1 MKAPPPENESARLA
15 ALQRYAILD
24 TFPEQEFDD
33 LSRLAAMICGT
44 PIALVSLVDSH
55 RQWFKSRIGI
65 EETETSRDVAFCAH
79 AILQPDVMVVPDA
92 REDERF
98 RANPLVTESPNVR
111 FYAGAPLISQ
121 EGFAL
126 GTLCVLDRVPRQL
139 SPEQKESL
147 KALSRLVVTQM
158 ELRRSVSDLSRA
170 IRERRMTEEE
180 LDQLFTV
187 SLDMLC
193 IAGFD
198 GYFKRI
204 NPAWEKT
211 LGIPIEELLAK
222 PFTEFVHPDD
232 RDRTA
237 AESEKLDEGEQVISF
252 ENRYRCDD
260 GSYRWLLWNAT
271 PSPDSKLIFAV
282 ARDVTQRKEAERRLS
297 TGYAV
302 TRVLAEA
309 ESLEAAAPLILMA
322 ICEGLSWDLGVLW
335 RVDETAGVLR
345 CMNVWHSPQLS
356 FPQFVKATRE
366 SAYEKSVGVPG
377 HVWETSQPMW
387 LADLPQAENFP
398 RVPFAIAE
406 GLHASFAF
414 PVRVGEHVAGVI
426 EFSSRQIRKLE
437 PDLMEMFDSI
447 GSQIGQFIERRRA
460 EMELKVYADFLEAAR
475 NAQQADARRLAQL
488 VKELG
493 AAKEKAEEATRAKSE
508 FLANMSH
515 EIRTPMNAIIG
526 MTELALETKM
536 SAEQRQ
542 FLGTVKSSAGSLL
555 NLINDILDFSKAEAG
570 KEQLECVEFALRE
583 TIEETL
589 KSLAARAQEKEV
601 ELASRFAPEV
611 PDALIGDPD
620 RLRRI
625 VVNLVGNAIKFTEQ
639 GEVVVQVNVEAHG
652 EPDIL
657 LHFSVT
663 DTGIGIPTE
672 KQQHIFEAFAQA
684 DSSTTRKYGGTGLG
698 LAISA
703 QLCELMDGVMWVESE
718 VGRGSTFHF
727 TAHFGRPETPAKKS
741 GQSEPVKL
749 RDLPVLV
756 VDDNSTNRKILE
768 EMIGNWRMKPV
779 AAANGPAAMEALQR
793 AHKNGT
799 PFRLVLLDGH
809 MPGMD
814 GFEVAARVKQDP
826 QLHGA
831 EVILLTSAGR
841 SEDVA
846 RAKTV
851 GVAATLSK
859 PVKQSELWDAIA
871 TALNVPG
878 RLKSRASS
886 LPAAAKARARAARQP
901 LRVLLAEDNP
911 VNQEVAL
918 RLLERRGHSVI
929 VAENGRQALTAI
941 ERHKFDLVLMDVQM
955 PEMGGLEATQLIRE
969 KEKSTGE
976 HLPILAMTAHAMQGD
991 RERCIAAGMDGYLA
1005 KPIDPKSFLQTV
1017 EGISL
1022 RATQSETTPK
1032 DAAEREEGG
1041 DGHRSLDAKALLEWF
1056 SGNRKLLRNIVKT
1069 FRDDCPR
1076 MMARIRTAL
1085 AANDANLL
1093 AEGAHAL
1100 KGSVGN
1106 FGPTAALEVTREM
1119 EKIARQGKLD
1129 GAWELYAT
1137 LEDEIA
1143 LLLPALHAIGAQKRP
1158 LRRTSRPQHA
1168 PGRKR

>member
-65 EETETSRDVAFCAH
+65 DETETSRDVAFCAH

-92 REDERF
+92 LEDERF
-98 RANPLVTESPNVR
+98 RANPLVTENPNVR

-121 EGFAL
+121 EGYAL
-126 GTLCVLDRVPRQL
+126 GTLCVIDRVPREL
-139 SPEQKESL
+139 SAEQKEAL

-204 NPAWEKT
+204 NPAWEKL
-211 LGIPIEELLAK
+211 LGIPIEKLLAE
-222 PFTEFVHPDD
+222 PFSKFVHPDD
-232 RDRTA
+232 RDRTV
-237 AESEKLDEGEQVISF
+237 AEAQRLNEGEQVISF
-252 ENRYRCDD
+252 ENRYRCGD
-260 GSYRWLLWNAT
+260 GTYRWLLWNAT
-271 PSPDSKLIFAV
+271 PSVDNKLIFAV

-335 RVDETAGVLR
+335 RVDEAAGVLR
-345 CMNVWHSPQLS
+345 CMNVWHPPSLS

-366 SAYEKSVGVPG
+366 SAYQRTVGVPG

-387 LADLPQAENFP
+387 LADLPQVENFP

-414 PVRVGEHVAGVI
+414 PIRVGEHVAGVI
-426 EFSSRQIRKLE
+426 EFSSRQVRKLE

-488 VKELG
+488 VKELET
-493 AAKEKAEEATRAKSE
+493 AKEKAEEATRAKSE

-526 MTELALETKM
+526 MTELTLETKM
-536 SAEQRQ
+536 SAEQRE
-542 FLGTVKSSAGSLL
+542 FLGTVKSSAASLL
-555 NLINDILDFSKAEAG
+555 NLINDILDFSKAEAR
-570 KEQLECVEFALRE
+570 KEKLEHVEFALRE

-589 KSLAARAQEKEV
+589 KSLAPRAQEKEI

-625 VVNLVGNAIKFTEQ
+625 VVNLVGNAIKFTEH
-639 GEVVVQVNVEAHG
+639 GEVVVQVNVETHG

-663 DTGIGIPTE
+663 DTGIGIPAE
-672 KQQHIFEAFAQA
+672 KQQHVFEAFAQA

-703 QLCELMDGVMWVESE
+703 QLCELMNGVMWVESE
-718 VGRGSTFHF
+718 EGRGSTFHF
-727 TAHFGRPETPAKKS
+727 TAHFGKPGTPAKKAAD
-741 GQSEPVKL
+741 SEPVKL

-768 EMIGNWRMKPV
+768 EMIANWRMKPV

-826 QLHGA
+826 QLHAA

-841 SEDVA
+841 GEDVA

-851 GVAATLSK
+851 GVAAALSK
-859 PVKQSELWDAIA
+859 PVKQSELWDAIV

-878 RLKSRASS
+878 RQ
-886 LPAAAKARARAARQP
+886 KARAPTSAAVNRRARAREP

-929 VAENGRQALTAI
+929 VAENGKQALTAI

-969 KEKSTGE
+969 NEKATGE

-1005 KPIDPKSFLQTV
+1005 KPIDPKSFFQTV
-1017 EGISL
+1017 EGISQ
-1022 RATQSETTPK
+1022 RAAQGETTAK
-1032 DAAEREEGG
+1032 EAVGREQGG
-1041 DGHRSLDAKALLEWF
+1041 DDRRSLDAKALLEWF
-1056 SGNRKLLRNIVKT
+1056 SGNRKLLRDIVKT

-1076 MMARIRTAL
+1076 MMSRIRSAL

-1106 FGPTAALEVTREM
+1106 FGPTAALEATREM

-1143 LLLPALHAIGAQKRP
+1143 LLLPALHAIGAQKRAS
-1158 LRRTSRPQHA
+1158 RRKSRPQHA

>member
-55 RQWFKSRIGI
+55 RQWFKSRIGM

-92 REDERF
+92 LEDARF
-98 RANPLVTESPNVR
+98 RANPLVTENPNVR

-121 EGFAL
+121 EGYAL
-126 GTLCVLDRVPRQL
+126 GTLCVIDRVPREI

-158 ELRRSVSDLSRA
+158 ELRRSVVDLSRS

-211 LGIPIEELLAK
+211 LGVPIEELLSK
-222 PFTEFVHPDD
+222 PFHEFVHPDD

-237 AESEKLDEGEQVISF
+237 AESERLDEGEQVISF
-252 ENRYRCDD
+252 ENRYRCGD

-271 PSPDSKLIFAV
+271 PSPDRKLIFAV

-345 CMNVWHSPQLS
+345 CMNVWHLPQLS

-366 SAYEKSVGVPG
+366 SAYERSVGVPG

-398 RVPFAIAE
+398 RVPYAIAE

-414 PVRVGEHVAGVI
+414 PIRVGEHVAGVI

-460 EMELKVYADFLEAAR
+460 ELELKMYADFLEAAR

-488 VKELG
+488 VKELE

-536 SAEQRQ
+536 SAEQRG
-542 FLGTVKSSAGSLL
+542 FLSTVKSSAASLL

-589 KSLAARAQEKEV
+589 KSLAPRAQEKEI

-625 VVNLVGNAIKFTEQ
+625 VVNLVGNAIKFTEH

-663 DTGIGIPTE
+663 DTGIGIPSE

-703 QLCELMDGVMWVESE
+703 QLCELMNGVMWVESE
-718 VGRGSTFHF
+718 EGRGSIFHF
-727 TAHFGRPETPAKKS
+727 TAHFGRPEARGEKS
-741 GQSEPVKL
+741 GESEPVKL

-768 EMIGNWRMKPV
+768 EMIANWRMKPV
-779 AAANGPAAMEALQR
+779 AAPNGPAAMEALQR

-846 RAKTV
+846 RAKAV
-851 GVAATLSK
+851 GVAAALSK
-859 PVKQSELWDAIA
+859 PVKQSELWDAIV

-878 RLKSRASS
+878 QQKTRGASPS
-886 LPAAAKARARAARQP
+886 AAARTRARARRP

-929 VAENGRQALTAI
+929 VAENGKQALTAI

-1017 EGISL
+1017 EGISQ
-1022 RATQSETTPK
+1022 RATQSETTPQEAGSR
-1032 DAAEREEGG
+1032 DASSDAPRA
-1041 DGHRSLDAKALLEWF
+1041 LDTKALLEWF
-1056 SGNRKLLRNIVKT
+1056 SGNRKLLRSIVKT

-1076 MMARIRTAL
+1076 MMARIRSAL

-1093 AEGAHAL
+1093 ADGAHAL

-1106 FGPTAALEVTREM
+1106 FGPTAALDTTRKM

-1143 LLLPALHAIGAQKRP
+1143 LLLPALHAIGAQKRAS
-1158 LRRTSRPQHA
+1158 RRTSRPQHA

>member
-65 EETETSRDVAFCAH
+65 DETETSRDVAFCAH

-92 REDERF
+92 LEDERF
-98 RANPLVTESPNVR
+98 RANPLVTENPSVR

-121 EGFAL
+121 EGYAL
-126 GTLCVLDRVPRQL
+126 GTLCVIDRVPREL
-139 SPEQKESL
+139 TPEQKDAL

-158 ELRRSVSDLSRA
+158 ELRRSVVDLSRA

-211 LGIPIEELLAK
+211 LGVPIEELLAK
-222 PFTEFVHPDD
+222 PFHEFVHPDD

-237 AESEKLDEGEQVISF
+237 AESERLDEGEQVISF
-252 ENRYRCDD
+252 ENRYRCGD

-271 PSPDSKLIFAV
+271 PSVDNKLIFAV

-335 RVDETAGVLR
+335 RVDEEAGVLR
-345 CMNVWHSPQLS
+345 CMNVWHPAGLS

-366 SAYEKSVGVPG
+366 SAYQRTVGVPG

-387 LADLPQAENFP
+387 LADLPQVENFP

-414 PVRVGEHVAGVI
+414 PIRVSEHVAGVI

-460 EMELKVYADFLEAAR
+460 EMELKLYADFLEAAR

-488 VKELG
+488 VKELE

-542 FLGTVKSSAGSLL
+542 FLGTVKSSAASLL
-555 NLINDILDFSKAEAG
+555 NLINDILDFSKAEAR
-570 KEQLECVEFALRE
+570 KEKLEHVEFPLRE

-589 KSLAARAQEKEV
+589 KSLAPRAQEKEI
-601 ELASRFAPEV
+601 ELASRFAPDV
-611 PDALIGDPD
+611 PDDLIGDPD

-625 VVNLVGNAIKFTEQ
+625 VVNLVGNAIKFTEH
-639 GEVVVQVNVEAHG
+639 GEVVVQVNVETHG

-663 DTGIGIPTE
+663 DTGIGIPSE

-703 QLCELMDGVMWVESE
+703 QLCELMNGVMWVESE
-718 VGRGSTFHF
+718 EGRGSIFHF
-727 TAHFGRPETPAKKS
+727 TAHFGRPETSAKKT
-741 GQSEPVKL
+741 GESEPVKL

-768 EMIGNWRMKPV
+768 EMIANWRMKPV

-793 AHKNGT
+793 AYKSGK

-846 RAKTV
+846 RAKAV
-851 GVAATLSK
+851 GVAAALSK
-859 PVKQSELWDAIA
+859 PVKQSELWDAIV

-878 RLKSRASS
+878 RQ
-886 LPAAAKARARAARQP
+886 KARATSSAAASRRAKVRQP

-969 KEKSTGE
+969 KERSTGE

-1017 EGISL
+1017 EGISQ
-1022 RATQSETTPK
+1022 RATQSETTTK
-1032 DAAEREEGG
+1032 EASLRDTSG
-1041 DGHRSLDAKALLEWF
+1041 DGRRALDAKALLEWF
-1056 SGNRKLLRNIVKT
+1056 SGNRKLLRSIVKT

-1076 MMARIRTAL
+1076 MMARIRSAL

-1093 AEGAHAL
+1093 ADGAHAL

-1106 FGPTAALEVTREM
+1106 FGPTAALDTTREM

-1143 LLLPALHAIGAQKRP
+1143 LLLPALHAIGAQKRAP
-1158 LRRTSRPQHA
+1158 RRTSRSQHA

>member
-55 RQWFKSRIGI
+55 RQWFKSKIGI
-65 EETETSRDVAFCAH
+65 EEAETSRDVAFCAY
-79 AILQPDVMVVPDA
+79 AILEPDVMVVPDA
-92 REDERF
+92 LADERF
-98 RANPLVTESPNVR
+98 RANPLVTENPNVR

-121 EGFAL
+121 EGYAL
-126 GTLCVLDRVPRQL
+126 GTLCVIDRVPREL
-139 SPEQKESL
+139 SAEQKEAL

-204 NPAWEKT
+204 NPAWEKQ
-211 LGIPIEELLAK
+211 LGIPIEELLSK
-222 PFTEFVHPDD
+222 PFNEFVHPDD
-232 RDRTA
+232 RERTA
-237 AESEKLDEGEQVISF
+237 TESQRLDEGEQVISF
-252 ENRYRCDD
+252 ENRYRCGD
-260 GSYRWLLWNAT
+260 GTYRWLLWNAT
-271 PSPDSKLIFAV
+271 PGLDNKLIFAV

-309 ESLEAAAPLILMA
+309 ESLDAAAPLILMA

-335 RVDETAGVLR
+335 RVDEAAGVLR
-345 CMNVWHSPQLS
+345 CMNVWHPPSLS

-366 SAYEKSVGVPG
+366 SAYQRSVGVPG

-387 LADLPQAENFP
+387 LADLPQVDNFP

-414 PVRVGEHVAGVI
+414 PIRVGEHVAGVI

-488 VKELG
+488 VKELE

-536 SAEQRQ
+536 STEQRE
-542 FLGTVKSSAGSLL
+542 FLGTVKSSAASLL

-570 KEQLECVEFALRE
+570 KEKLECVEFPLRE

-589 KSLAARAQEKEV
+589 KSLAPRAQEKEI
-601 ELASRFAPEV
+601 ELASRFAPDV
-611 PDALIGDPD
+611 PDDLIGDPD

-625 VVNLVGNAIKFTEQ
+625 VVNLVGNAIKFTEH
-639 GEVVVQVNVEAHG
+639 GEVVVQVNVEEHG

-657 LHFSVT
+657 LHFTVT
-663 DTGIGIPTE
+663 DTGIGIPAE

-703 QLCELMDGVMWVESE
+703 QLCELMNGVMWVESE
-718 VGRGSTFHF
+718 EGRGSIFHF
-727 TAHFGRPETPAKKS
+727 TAHFGRPATPAKKT
-741 GQSEPVKL
+741 GKSEPVKL

-768 EMIGNWRMKPV
+768 EMTANWRMKPV

-851 GVAATLSK
+851 GVAAALSK
-859 PVKQSELWDAIA
+859 PVKQSELWDAIV

-878 RLKSRASS
+878 QQKSRASS
-886 LPAAAKARARAARQP
+886 LSAAAKTRARAARQP

-941 ERHKFDLVLMDVQM
+941 ERHRFDLVLMDVQM

-1017 EGISL
+1017 EGISQ
-1022 RATQSETTPK
+1022 RAEQSETGPK
-1032 DAAEREEGG
+1032 QAETHVGSG
-1041 DGHRSLDAKALLEWF
+1041 DGRRALDAKALLEWF
-1056 SGNRKLLRNIVKT
+1056 SGNRKLLRDIVKT

-1076 MMARIRTAL
+1076 MMARIRSAL

-1093 AEGAHAL
+1093 AEAAHAL

-1106 FGPTAALEVTREM
+1106 FGPTAALDSIRDM

-1143 LLLPALHAIGAQKRP
+1143 LLLPALHAIGAQQRAS
-1158 LRRTSRPQHA
+1158 RRTSRSRHA

>member
-55 RQWFKSRIGI
+55 RQWFKSRIGM

-92 REDERF
+92 LEDARF
-98 RANPLVTESPNVR
+98 RANPLVTENPNVR

-121 EGFAL
+121 EGYAL
-126 GTLCVLDRVPRQL
+126 GTLCVIDRVPREI

-158 ELRRSVSDLSRA
+158 ELRRSVVDLSRS

-211 LGIPIEELLAK
+211 LGVPIEELLSK
-222 PFTEFVHPDD
+222 PFHEFVHPDD

-237 AESEKLDEGEQVISF
+237 AESERLDEGEQVISF
-252 ENRYRCDD
+252 ENRYRCGD

-271 PSPDSKLIFAV
+271 PSPDRKLIFAV

-345 CMNVWHSPQLS
+345 CMNVWHLPQLS

-366 SAYEKSVGVPG
+366 SAYERSVGVPG

-398 RVPFAIAE
+398 RVPYAIAE

-414 PVRVGEHVAGVI
+414 PIRVGEHVAGVI

-460 EMELKVYADFLEAAR
+460 ELELKMYADFLEAAR

-488 VKELG
+488 VKELE

-536 SAEQRQ
+536 SAEQRG
-542 FLGTVKSSAGSLL
+542 FLGTVKSSAASLL

-589 KSLAARAQEKEV
+589 KSLAPRAQEKEI

-625 VVNLVGNAIKFTEQ
+625 VVNLVGNAIKFTEH

-663 DTGIGIPTE
+663 DTGIGIPLD

-703 QLCELMDGVMWVESE
+703 QLCELMNGVMWVESE
-718 VGRGSTFHF
+718 EGRGSIFHF
-727 TAHFGRPETPAKKS
+727 TAHFGRPEARGEKS
-741 GQSEPVKL
+741 GESEPVKL

-768 EMIGNWRMKPV
+768 EMIANWRMKPV
-779 AAANGPAAMEALQR
+779 AAPNGPAAMEALQR

-799 PFRLVLLDGH
+799 PYRLVLLDGH

-846 RAKTV
+846 RAKAV
-851 GVAATLSK
+851 GVAAALSK
-859 PVKQSELWDAIA
+859 PVKQSELWDAIV

-878 RLKSRASS
+878 QQKTRGASPS
-886 LPAAAKARARAARQP
+886 AAARTRARARRP

-929 VAENGRQALTAI
+929 VAENGKQALTAI

-1017 EGISL
+1017 EGISQ
-1022 RATQSETTPK
+1022 RATRSETTPQEAGSR
-1032 DAAEREEGG
+1032 DASSNAPRA
-1041 DGHRSLDAKALLEWF
+1041 LDTKALLEWF
-1056 SGNRKLLRNIVKT
+1056 SGNRKLLRSIVKT

-1076 MMARIRTAL
+1076 MMARIRSAL

-1093 AEGAHAL
+1093 ADGAHAL

-1106 FGPTAALEVTREM
+1106 FGPTAALDTTRKM

-1143 LLLPALHAIGAQKRP
+1143 LLLPALHAIGAQKRAS
-1158 LRRTSRPQHA
+1158 RRTSRPQHA

>member
-55 RQWFKSRIGI
+55 RQWFKSKIGI
-65 EETETSRDVAFCAH
+65 EEAETSRDVAFCAH

-92 REDERF
+92 LEDERF
-98 RANPLVTESPNVR
+98 RANPLVTENPNVR

-121 EGFAL
+121 EGYAL
-126 GTLCVLDRVPRQL
+126 GTLCVIDRVPRQL
-139 SPEQKESL
+139 SPEQKEAL

-211 LGIPIEELLAK
+211 LGVPIEQLLSK
-222 PFTEFVHPDD
+222 PFNEFVHPDD

-237 AESEKLDEGEQVISF
+237 AESERLDEGEQVISF
-252 ENRYRCDD
+252 ENRYRCGD
-260 GSYRWLLWNAT
+260 GTYRWLLWNAT
-271 PSPDSKLIFAV
+271 PSVDNKLIFAV

-309 ESLEAAAPLILMA
+309 ESLDAAAPLILMA

-335 RVDETAGVLR
+335 RVDESAGVLR
-345 CMNVWHSPQLS
+345 CMNVWHPPSLS

-366 SAYEKSVGVPG
+366 SAYQKSVGVPG

-387 LADLPQAENFP
+387 LADLPQVDNFP

-414 PVRVGEHVAGVI
+414 PIRVGEHVAGVI

-460 EMELKVYADFLEAAR
+460 EMELKMYADFLEAAR

-488 VKELG
+488 VKELE

-536 SAEQRQ
+536 SSEQRE
-542 FLGTVKSSAGSLL
+542 FLGTVKNSAASLL
-555 NLINDILDFSKAEAG
+555 NLINDILDFSKVEAG
-570 KEQLECVEFALRE
+570 KEKLECVEFPLRE

-589 KSLAARAQEKEV
+589 KSLAPRAQEKEI

-611 PDALIGDPD
+611 PDDLIGDPD

-625 VVNLVGNAIKFTEQ
+625 VVNLVGNAIKFTEH
-639 GEVVVQVNVEAHG
+639 GEVVVQVNVETHG

-672 KQQHIFEAFAQA
+672 KQAHIFEAFAQA

-703 QLCELMDGVMWVESE
+703 QLCELMNGVMWVESE
-718 VGRGSTFHF
+718 EGRGSIFHF
-727 TAHFGRPETPAKKS
+727 TAHFGRPGTPAKKT
-741 GQSEPVKL
+741 GETEPVKL

-756 VDDNSTNRKILE
+756 VDDNSTNRRILE
-768 EMIGNWRMKPV
+768 EMIANWRMKPV

-851 GVAATLSK
+851 GVAAALSK
-859 PVKQSELWDAIA
+859 PVKQSELWDAIV

-878 RLKSRASS
+878 RQ
-886 LPAAAKARARAARQP
+886 KARAASSSAERRRARARRP

-929 VAENGRQALTAI
+929 VAENGKQALTAI

-1005 KPIDPKSFLQTV
+1005 KPIDPKAFLQTV
-1017 EGISL
+1017 EGISQ
-1022 RATQSETTPK
+1022 RAAQSETTSK
-1032 DAAEREEGG
+1032 EVVGREDAG
-1041 DGHRSLDAKALLEWF
+1041 DGRRSLDAKVLLEWF
-1056 SGNRKLLRNIVKT
+1056 SGNRKLLRSIVKT

-1076 MMARIRTAL
+1076 MMARIRSAL

-1093 AEGAHAL
+1093 ADGAHAL

-1106 FGPTAALEVTREM
+1106 FGPTAALEATREM

-1143 LLLPALHAIGAQKRP
+1143 LLLPALHAIGAQKRVP
-1158 LRRTSRPQHA
+1158 RQTGRPQHA

>member
-79 AILQPDVMVVPDA
+79 AILQPDVMVVRDA
-92 REDERF
+92 LEDERF
-98 RANPLVTESPNVR
+98 RENPLVTENPNVR

-121 EGFAL
+121 EGYAL
-126 GTLCVLDRVPRQL
+126 GTLCVIDRVPREL
-139 SPEQKESL
+139 TPEQKDAL

-204 NPAWEKT
+204 NPAWEKL
-211 LGIPIEELLAK
+211 LGIPIEELLSK
-222 PFTEFVHPDD
+222 PFNEFVHPDD
-232 RDRTA
+232 RDRTT
-237 AESEKLDEGEQVISF
+237 AEAERLDEGEQVISF
-252 ENRYRCDD
+252 ENRYRCGD

-271 PSPDSKLIFAV
+271 PSVDNKLIFAV

-335 RVDETAGVLR
+335 NVDESAGVLR
-345 CMNVWHSPQLS
+345 CMNVWHPPSLS

-366 SAYEKSVGVPG
+366 SAYQRSVGVPG
-377 HVWETSQPMW
+377 HVWQTSQPMW
-387 LADLPQAENFP
+387 LADLPQVENFP

-414 PVRVGEHVAGVI
+414 PIRVSEHVAGVI
-426 EFSSRQIRKLE
+426 EFSSRQVRKLE

-460 EMELKVYADFLEAAR
+460 EMELKLYADFLEAAR

-488 VKELG
+488 VKELE

-536 SAEQRQ
+536 SAEQRE
-542 FLGTVKSSAGSLL
+542 FLGTVKGSASSLL
-555 NLINDILDFSKAEAG
+555 NLINDILDFSKAEAR
-570 KEQLECVEFALRE
+570 KEKLEHVEFPLRE

-589 KSLAARAQEKEV
+589 KSLAPRAQEKEI

-611 PDALIGDPD
+611 PDDLIGDPD

-625 VVNLVGNAIKFTEQ
+625 VVNLVGNAIKFTEH
-639 GEVVVQVNVEAHG
+639 GEVVVQVNVEAHT
-652 EPDIL
+652 EPDVL

-663 DTGIGIPTE
+663 DTGIGIPSE

-703 QLCELMDGVMWVESE
+703 QLCELMNGVMWVESE
-718 VGRGSTFHF
+718 EGRGSIFHF
-727 TAHFGRPETPAKKS
+727 TAHFGRPEKPAKKT
-741 GQSEPVKL
+741 GELEPVKL

-756 VDDNSTNRKILE
+756 VDDNSTNRQILE
-768 EMIGNWRMKPV
+768 EMIANWRMKPV
-779 AAANGPAAMEALQR
+779 AAANGPAAMEALQQ

-851 GVAATLSK
+851 GVAAALSK
-859 PVKQSELWDAIA
+859 PVKQSELWDAIV

-878 RLKSRASS
+878 RQ
-886 LPAAAKARARAARQP
+886 KARAPASAAASRRAKARQP

-929 VAENGRQALTAI
+929 VAENGKLALTAI

-969 KEKSTGE
+969 KEKSTSE

-1017 EGISL
+1017 EGISQ
-1022 RATQSETTPK
+1022 RAAQSETTAK
-1032 DAAEREEGG
+1032 ETSSRDASG
-1041 DGHRSLDAKALLEWF
+1041 DGRRALDAKALLEWF
-1056 SGNRKLLRNIVKT
+1056 SGNRKLLRSIVKT

-1076 MMARIRTAL
+1076 MMARIRSAL

-1093 AEGAHAL
+1093 ADGAHAL

-1106 FGPTAALEVTREM
+1106 FGPTAALDTTREM

-1143 LLLPALHAIGAQKRP
+1143 LLLPALHAIGAQKRAS
-1158 LRRTSRPQHA
+1158 RRSGRPQHA

>member
-33 LSRLAAMICGT
+33 LSRLAAMVCGT

-79 AILQPDVMVVPDA
+79 AILQPDVMVVRDA
-92 REDERF
+92 LEDERF
-98 RANPLVTESPNVR
+98 RENPLVTENPNVR

-121 EGFAL
+121 EGYAL
-126 GTLCVLDRVPRQL
+126 GTLCVIDRVPREL
-139 SPEQKESL
+139 TPEQKDAL

-204 NPAWEKT
+204 NPAWEKL

-222 PFTEFVHPDD
+222 PFNEFVHPDD
-232 RDRTA
+232 RDRTT
-237 AESEKLDEGEQVISF
+237 AEAERLDEGEQVISF
-252 ENRYRCDD
+252 ENRYRCGD

-271 PSPDSKLIFAV
+271 PSVDNKLIFAV

-335 RVDETAGVLR
+335 NVDESAGVLR
-345 CMNVWHSPQLS
+345 CMNVWHPPSLS

-366 SAYEKSVGVPG
+366 SAYQRSVGVPG
-377 HVWETSQPMW
+377 HVWQTSQPMW
-387 LADLPQAENFP
+387 LADLPQVENFP

-414 PVRVGEHVAGVI
+414 PIRVSEHVAGVI
-426 EFSSRQIRKLE
+426 EFSSRQVRKLE

-460 EMELKVYADFLEAAR
+460 EMELKLYADFLEAAR

-488 VKELG
+488 VKELE

-536 SAEQRQ
+536 SAEQRE
-542 FLGTVKSSAGSLL
+542 FLGTVKSSAASLL

-570 KEQLECVEFALRE
+570 KEKLEHVEFPLRE

-589 KSLAARAQEKEV
+589 KSLAPRAQEKEI

-611 PDALIGDPD
+611 PDDLIGDPD

-625 VVNLVGNAIKFTEQ
+625 VVNLVGNAIKFTEH
-639 GEVVVQVNVEAHG
+639 GEVVVQVFVEAHA
-652 EPDIL
+652 EPDVL

-663 DTGIGIPTE
+663 DTGIGIPTG

-703 QLCELMDGVMWVESE
+703 QLCELMNGVMWVESE
-718 VGRGSTFHF
+718 EGRGSIFHF

-741 GQSEPVKL
+741 GESEPVKL

-768 EMIGNWRMKPV
+768 EMIANWRMKPV
-779 AAANGPAAMEALQR
+779 AAANGPAAMEALQQ

-851 GVAATLSK
+851 GVAAALSK
-859 PVKQSELWDAIA
+859 PVKQSELWDAIV

-878 RLKSRASS
+878 RQ
-886 LPAAAKARARAARQP
+886 KARAPASAAASRRAKARQP

-929 VAENGRQALTAI
+929 VAENGKQALTAI

-1017 EGISL
+1017 EGISQ
-1022 RATQSETTPK
+1022 RAAQSETTAK
-1032 DAAEREEGG
+1032 ATSSRDASG
-1041 DGHRSLDAKALLEWF
+1041 DGRRALDAKALLEWF
-1056 SGNRKLLRNIVKT
+1056 SGNRKLLRSIVKT

-1076 MMARIRTAL
+1076 MMARIRSAL

-1093 AEGAHAL
+1093 ADGAHAL

-1106 FGPTAALEVTREM
+1106 FGPTAALDTTREM

-1143 LLLPALHAIGAQKRP
+1143 LLLPALHAIGAQKRAS
-1158 LRRTSRPQHA
+1158 RRTGRPQHA

>member
-55 RQWFKSRIGI
+55 RQWFKSRIGM

-92 REDERF
+92 LEDARF
-98 RANPLVTESPNVR
+98 RANPLVTENPNVR

-121 EGFAL
+121 EGYAL
-126 GTLCVLDRVPRQL
+126 GTLCVIDRVPREI

-158 ELRRSVSDLSRA
+158 ELRRSVVDLSRS

-211 LGIPIEELLAK
+211 LGVPIEELLSK
-222 PFTEFVHPDD
+222 PFHEFVHPDD

-237 AESEKLDEGEQVISF
+237 AESERLDEGEQVISF
-252 ENRYRCDD
+252 ENRYRCGD

-271 PSPDSKLIFAV
+271 PSPDRKLIFAV

-345 CMNVWHSPQLS
+345 CMNVWHLPQLS

-366 SAYEKSVGVPG
+366 SAYERSVGVPG
-377 HVWETSQPMW
+377 QVWETSQPMW

-414 PVRVGEHVAGVI
+414 PIRVGEHVAGVI

-460 EMELKVYADFLEAAR
+460 ELELKMYADFLEAAR

-488 VKELG
+488 VKELE

-536 SAEQRQ
+536 SAEQRG
-542 FLGTVKSSAGSLL
+542 FLSTVKSSAASLL

-589 KSLAARAQEKEV
+589 KSLAPRAQEKEI

-625 VVNLVGNAIKFTEQ
+625 VVNLVGNAIKFTEH

-663 DTGIGIPTE
+663 DTGIGIPLD

-703 QLCELMDGVMWVESE
+703 QLCELMNGVMWVESE
-718 VGRGSTFHF
+718 EGRGSIFHF
-727 TAHFGRPETPAKKS
+727 TAHFGRPEARGEKS
-741 GQSEPVKL
+741 GESEPVKL

-768 EMIGNWRMKPV
+768 EMIANWRMKPV
-779 AAANGPAAMEALQR
+779 AAPNGPAAMEALQR

-799 PFRLVLLDGH
+799 PFRLMLLDGH

-846 RAKTV
+846 RAKAV
-851 GVAATLSK
+851 GVAAALSK
-859 PVKQSELWDAIA
+859 PVKQSELWDAIV

-878 RLKSRASS
+878 QQKTRGASPS
-886 LPAAAKARARAARQP
+886 AAARTRARARRP

-929 VAENGRQALTAI
+929 VAENGKQALTAI

-1017 EGISL
+1017 EGISQ
-1022 RATQSETTPK
+1022 RATRSETTPQEAGSR
-1032 DAAEREEGG
+1032 DASSNAPRA
-1041 DGHRSLDAKALLEWF
+1041 LDTKALLEWF
-1056 SGNRKLLRNIVKT
+1056 SGNRKLLRSIVKT

-1076 MMARIRTAL
+1076 MMARIRSAL

-1093 AEGAHAL
+1093 ADGAHAL

-1106 FGPTAALEVTREM
+1106 FGPTAALDTTRKM

-1143 LLLPALHAIGAQKRP
+1143 LLLPALHAIGAQKRAS
-1158 LRRTSRPQHA
+1158 RRTSRPQHA

>member
-55 RQWFKSRIGI
+55 RQWFKSKIGI
-65 EETETSRDVAFCAH
+65 DETETSRDVAFCAH

-92 REDERF
+92 LKDERF
-98 RANPLVTESPNVR
+98 RTNPLVTEDPNVR

-121 EGFAL
+121 EGHAL
-126 GTLCVLDRVPRQL
+126 GTLCVIDRVPREL
-139 SPEQKESL
+139 TPEQREAL

-158 ELRRSVSDLSRA
+158 ELRRSVADLSRS

-204 NPAWEKT
+204 NPSWEKT
-211 LGIPIEELLAK
+211 LGIPIAELLAK

-237 AESEKLDEGEQVISF
+237 TEAERLDEGEQVISF
-252 ENRYRCDD
+252 ENRYRCGD
-260 GSYRWLLWNAT
+260 GTYRWLLWNAT
-271 PSPDSKLIFAV
+271 PILDQKLIFAV

-309 ESLEAAAPLILMA
+309 ESLDAAAPLILMA
-322 ICEGLSWDLGVLW
+322 ICEGLSWDVGVLW
-335 RVDETAGVLR
+335 RVDEAAGVLR
-345 CMNVWHSPQLS
+345 CMNVWHPPSLS

-366 SAYEKSVGVPG
+366 SAYPKSVGVPG
-377 HVWETSQPMW
+377 HVWESSQPMW
-387 LADLPQAENFP
+387 LADLPQAEKFP

-406 GLHASFAF
+406 GLHAFFAF
-414 PVRVGEHVAGVI
+414 PIRVGEHVAGVI
-426 EFSSRQIRKLE
+426 EFSTRQIRKLE
-437 PDLMEMFDSI
+437 PDVMEMFDSI

-460 EMELKVYADFLEAAR
+460 ETELKMYADFLEAAR

-488 VKELG
+488 VKELE

-536 SAEQRQ
+536 STEQRE
-542 FLGTVKSSAGSLL
+542 FLGTVKSSAASLL
-555 NLINDILDFSKAEAG
+555 NLINDILDFSKAEAR
-570 KEQLECVEFALRE
+570 KEKLEHVEFPLRE

-589 KSLAARAQEKEV
+589 KSLAPRAQKKEI
-601 ELASRFAPEV
+601 ELASYFAPDV

-625 VVNLVGNAIKFTEQ
+625 VVNLVGNAIKFTEH
-639 GEVVVQVNVEAHG
+639 GEVVVRVVTEAHG
-652 EPDIL
+652 EPDVL
-657 LHFSVT
+657 LHFSVS
-663 DTGIGIPTE
+663 DTGIGIPME

-703 QLCELMDGVMWVESE
+703 QLCELMGGVMWVESE

-727 TAHFGRPETPAKKS
+727 TAHFGRPQSSTEKAPEPA
-741 GQSEPVKL
+741 PLKL
-749 RDLPVLV
+749 HDLPVLV
-756 VDDNSTNRKILE
+756 VDDNATSRQILE

-779 AAANGPAAMEALQR
+779 TAKDGPSAMEALRR
-793 AHKNGT
+793 AHKEGS
-799 PFRLVLLDGH
+799 PFRLVLLDAH

-814 GFEVAARVKQDP
+814 GFDVAAQVKHDP
-826 QLHGA
+826 HLRGTTL
-831 EVILLTSAGR
+831 ILLTSAGHT
-841 SEDVA
+841 EDIA
-846 RAKTV
+846 RAKSL
-851 GVAATLSK
+851 GAAAALTK
-859 PVKQSELWDAIA
+859 PAKQSELWDAII
-871 TALNVPG
+871 TALHVAG
-878 RLKSRASS
+878 RQKSRPSVAQR
-886 LPAAAKARARAARQP
+886 RARTASQP
-901 LRVLLAEDNP
+901 LRILLAEDNP
-911 VNQEVAL
+911 VNQEVAVHL
-918 RLLERRGHSVI
+918 IERRGHSVI
-929 VAENGRQALTAI
+929 VAENGRQAIEAL

-955 PEMGGLEATQLIRE
+955 PEMGGLEATRIIRE
-969 KEKSTGE
+969 KEKASGQ
-976 HLPILAMTAHAMQGD
+976 HLPIIAMTAHAMQGD
-991 RERCIAAGMDGYLA
+991 REQCLEAGMDGYLA
-1005 KPIDPKSFLQTV
+1005 K
-1017 EGISL
+1017 
-1022 RATQSETTPK
+1022 
-1032 DAAEREEGG
+1032 
-1041 DGHRSLDAKALLEWF
+1041 
-1056 SGNRKLLRNIVKT
+1056 
-1069 FRDDCPR
+1069 
-1076 MMARIRTAL
+1076 
-1085 AANDANLL
+1085 
-1093 AEGAHAL
+1093 
-1100 KGSVGN
+1100 
-1106 FGPTAALEVTREM
+1106 
-1119 EKIARQGKLD
+1119 
-1129 GAWELYAT
+1129 
-1137 LEDEIA
+1137 
-1143 LLLPALHAIGAQKRP
+1143 
-1158 LRRTSRPQHA
+1158 
-1168 PGRKR
+1168 

>member
-65 EETETSRDVAFCAH
+65 DETETSRDVAFCAH

-92 REDERF
+92 LEDERF
-98 RANPLVTESPNVR
+98 RANPLVTENPNVR

-121 EGFAL
+121 EGYAL
-126 GTLCVLDRVPRQL
+126 GTLCVIDRVPREL
-139 SPEQKESL
+139 SAEQKEAL

-204 NPAWEKT
+204 NPAWEKL
-211 LGIPIEELLAK
+211 LGIPIEKLLAE
-222 PFTEFVHPDD
+222 PFSKFVHPDD
-232 RDRTA
+232 RDRTV
-237 AESEKLDEGEQVISF
+237 AEAQRLNEGEQVISF
-252 ENRYRCDD
+252 ENRYRCGD
-260 GSYRWLLWNAT
+260 GTYRWLLWNAT
-271 PSPDSKLIFAV
+271 PSVDNKLIFAV

-335 RVDETAGVLR
+335 RVDEAAGVLR
-345 CMNVWHSPQLS
+345 CMNVWHPPSLS

-366 SAYEKSVGVPG
+366 SAYQRTVGVPG

-387 LADLPQAENFP
+387 LADLPQVENFP

-414 PVRVGEHVAGVI
+414 PIRVGEHVAGVI
-426 EFSSRQIRKLE
+426 EFSSRQVRKLE

-488 VKELG
+488 VKELET
-493 AAKEKAEEATRAKSE
+493 AKEKAEEATRAKSE

-536 SAEQRQ
+536 SAEQRE
-542 FLGTVKSSAGSLL
+542 FLGTVKSSAASLL
-555 NLINDILDFSKAEAG
+555 NLINDILDFSKAEAR
-570 KEQLECVEFALRE
+570 KEKLEHVEFALRE

-589 KSLAARAQEKEV
+589 KSLAPRAQEKEI

-625 VVNLVGNAIKFTEQ
+625 VVNLVGNAIKFTEH
-639 GEVVVQVNVEAHG
+639 GEVVVQVNVETHG

-663 DTGIGIPTE
+663 DTGIGIPAE
-672 KQQHIFEAFAQA
+672 KQQHVFEAFAQA

-703 QLCELMDGVMWVESE
+703 QLCELMNGVMWVESE
-718 VGRGSTFHF
+718 EGRGSTFHF
-727 TAHFGRPETPAKKS
+727 TAHFGRPGTPAKKAAD
-741 GQSEPVKL
+741 SEPVKL

-768 EMIGNWRMKPV
+768 EMIANWRMKPV

-826 QLHGA
+826 QLHAA

-841 SEDVA
+841 GEDVA

-851 GVAATLSK
+851 GVAAALSK
-859 PVKQSELWDAIA
+859 PVKQSELWDAIV

-878 RLKSRASS
+878 RQ
-886 LPAAAKARARAARQP
+886 KARAPTSAAVNRRARAREP

-929 VAENGRQALTAI
+929 VAENGKQALTAI

-969 KEKSTGE
+969 NEKATGE

-1005 KPIDPKSFLQTV
+1005 KPIDPKSFFQTV
-1017 EGISL
+1017 EGISQ
-1022 RATQSETTPK
+1022 RAAQGETTAK
-1032 DAAEREEGG
+1032 EAVGREQGG
-1041 DGHRSLDAKALLEWF
+1041 DDRRSLDAKALLEWF
-1056 SGNRKLLRNIVKT
+1056 SGNRKLLRDIVKT

-1076 MMARIRTAL
+1076 MMSRIRSAL

-1106 FGPTAALEVTREM
+1106 FGPTAALEATREM

-1143 LLLPALHAIGAQKRP
+1143 LLLPALHAIGAQKRAS
-1158 LRRTSRPQHA
+1158 RRKSRPQHA

>member
-65 EETETSRDVAFCAH
+65 DETETSRDVAFCAH

-92 REDERF
+92 LEDERF
-98 RANPLVTESPNVR
+98 RANPLVNENPNVR

-121 EGFAL
+121 EGYAL
-126 GTLCVLDRVPRQL
+126 GTLCVIDRVPREL

-158 ELRRSVSDLSRA
+158 ELRRSVADLSRA

-204 NPAWEKT
+204 NPAWEKM
-211 LGIPIEELLAK
+211 LGIPIEELLSK
-222 PFTEFVHPDD
+222 PFNEFVHPDD
-232 RDRTA
+232 RERTA
-237 AESEKLDEGEQVISF
+237 AEAERLDEGEQVISF
-252 ENRYRCDD
+252 ENRYRCGD
-260 GSYRWLLWNAT
+260 GSFRWLLWNAT
-271 PSPDSKLIFAV
+271 PSLDQKLIFAV

-309 ESLEAAAPLILMA
+309 ESLDAAAPLILMA

-366 SAYEKSVGVPG
+366 SAYQRSVGVPG
-377 HVWETSQPMW
+377 QVWETSQPMW
-387 LADLPQAENFP
+387 LADLPQVENFP

-414 PVRVGEHVAGVI
+414 PIRVGEHVAGVI

-460 EMELKVYADFLEAAR
+460 EMELKMYADFLEAAR

-488 VKELG
+488 VKELEG
-493 AAKEKAEEATRAKSE
+493 AKLKAEDATRAKSE

-536 SAEQRQ
+536 STEQRE
-542 FLGTVKSSAGSLL
+542 FLGTVKSSAASLL

-570 KEQLECVEFALRE
+570 KEQLEHVEFALRE

-589 KSLAARAQEKEV
+589 KSLAPRAQEKEI

-625 VVNLVGNAIKFTEQ
+625 VVNLVGNAIKFTEH
-639 GEVVVQVNVEAHG
+639 GEVVVQVNVEAHA
-652 EPDIL
+652 EPDVL

-663 DTGIGIPTE
+663 DTGIGIPAE

-703 QLCELMDGVMWVESE
+703 QLCELMNGVMWVESE
-718 VGRGSTFHF
+718 EGRGSTFHF
-727 TAHFGRPETPAKKS
+727 TAHFGQPETQATKTGK
-741 GQSEPVKL
+741 SEPVKL

-768 EMIGNWRMKPV
+768 EMIANWRMKPV
-779 AAANGPAAMEALQR
+779 AAANGPAAMEALRR
-793 AHKNGT
+793 AHKSGT

-851 GVAATLSK
+851 GVAAALSK
-859 PVKQSELWDAIA
+859 PVKQSELWDAIV

-878 RLKSRASS
+878 RQKARASS
-886 LPAAAKARARAARQP
+886 SSAAARTRVRARQP

-911 VNQEVAL
+911 VNQEVAV

-1017 EGISL
+1017 EGISQ
-1022 RATQSETTPK
+1022 RAEQTETTPK
-1032 DAAEREEGG
+1032 ETKSRDASG
-1041 DGHRSLDAKALLEWF
+1041 DGRRPLDAKALLEWF

-1076 MMARIRTAL
+1076 MMARIRSAL

-1093 AEGAHAL
+1093 AEAAHAL

-1106 FGPTAALEVTREM
+1106 FGPTAALDATREM

-1143 LLLPALHAIGAQKRP
+1143 LLLPALHAIGAQKRAS
-1158 LRRTSRPQHA
+1158 RRSSRPQHA

>member
-65 EETETSRDVAFCAH
+65 DETETSRDVAFCAH

-92 REDERF
+92 LEDERF
-98 RANPLVTESPNVR
+98 RANPLVTENPNVR

-121 EGFAL
+121 EGYAL
-126 GTLCVLDRVPRQL
+126 GTLCVIDRVPREL
-139 SPEQKESL
+139 SAEQKEAL

-204 NPAWEKT
+204 NPAWEKL
-211 LGIPIEELLAK
+211 LGIPIEELLSK
-222 PFTEFVHPDD
+222 PFNEFVHPDD
-232 RDRTA
+232 RERTT
-237 AESEKLDEGEQVISF
+237 AEAEKLDEGEQVISF
-252 ENRYRCDD
+252 ENRYRCGD
-260 GSYRWLLWNAT
+260 GTYRWLLWNAT
-271 PSPDSKLIFAV
+271 PSVDNKLIFAV

-335 RVDETAGVLR
+335 RVDEAAGVLR
-345 CMNVWHSPQLS
+345 CMNVWHPPSLS

-366 SAYEKSVGVPG
+366 SAYQRTVGVPG

-387 LADLPQAENFP
+387 LADLPQVENFP

-414 PVRVGEHVAGVI
+414 PIRVGEHVAGVI
-426 EFSSRQIRKLE
+426 EFSSRQVRKLE

-488 VKELG
+488 VKELET
-493 AAKEKAEEATRAKSE
+493 AKEKAEEATRAKSE

-536 SAEQRQ
+536 SAEQRE
-542 FLGTVKSSAGSLL
+542 FLGTVKSSAASLL
-555 NLINDILDFSKAEAG
+555 NLINDILDFSKAEAR
-570 KEQLECVEFALRE
+570 KEKLEHVEFALRE

-589 KSLAARAQEKEV
+589 KSLAPRAQEKEI

-625 VVNLVGNAIKFTEQ
+625 VVNLVGNAIKFTEH
-639 GEVVVQVNVEAHG
+639 GEVVVQVNVETHG

-663 DTGIGIPTE
+663 DTGIGIPAE
-672 KQQHIFEAFAQA
+672 KQQHVFEAFAQA

-703 QLCELMDGVMWVESE
+703 QLCELMNGVMWVESE
-718 VGRGSTFHF
+718 EGRGSTFHF
-727 TAHFGRPETPAKKS
+727 TAHFGKPGTPAKKAAD
-741 GQSEPVKL
+741 SEPVKL

-768 EMIGNWRMKPV
+768 EMIANWRMKPV

-826 QLHGA
+826 QLHAA

-841 SEDVA
+841 GEDVA

-851 GVAATLSK
+851 GVAAALSK
-859 PVKQSELWDAIA
+859 PVKQSELWDAIV

-878 RLKSRASS
+878 RQ
-886 LPAAAKARARAARQP
+886 KARAPTSAAVNRRARAREP

-929 VAENGRQALTAI
+929 VAENGKQALTAI

-969 KEKSTGE
+969 NEKATGE

-1005 KPIDPKSFLQTV
+1005 KPIDPKSFFQTV
-1017 EGISL
+1017 EGISQ
-1022 RATQSETTPK
+1022 RAAQGETTAK
-1032 DAAEREEGG
+1032 EAVGREQGG
-1041 DGHRSLDAKALLEWF
+1041 DDRRSLDAKALLEWF
-1056 SGNRKLLRNIVKT
+1056 SGNRKLLRDIVKT

-1076 MMARIRTAL
+1076 MMSRIRSAL

-1106 FGPTAALEVTREM
+1106 FGPTAALEATREM

-1143 LLLPALHAIGAQKRP
+1143 LLLPALHAIGAQKRAS
-1158 LRRTSRPQHA
+1158 RRKSRPQHA

>member
-1 MKAPPPENESARLA
+1 
-15 ALQRYAILD
+15 
-24 TFPEQEFDD
+24 
-33 LSRLAAMICGT
+33 
-44 PIALVSLVDSH
+44 
-55 RQWFKSRIGI
+55 
-65 EETETSRDVAFCAH
+65 
-79 AILQPDVMVVPDA
+79 
-92 REDERF
+92 
-98 RANPLVTESPNVR
+98 
-111 FYAGAPLISQ
+111 
-121 EGFAL
+121 
-126 GTLCVLDRVPRQL
+126 
-139 SPEQKESL
+139 
-147 KALSRLVVTQM
+147 
-158 ELRRSVSDLSRA
+158 
-170 IRERRMTEEE
+170 
-180 LDQLFTV
+180 
-187 SLDMLC
+187 
-193 IAGFD
+193 
-198 GYFKRI
+198 
-204 NPAWEKT
+204 
-211 LGIPIEELLAK
+211 
-222 PFTEFVHPDD
+222 
-232 RDRTA
+232 
-237 AESEKLDEGEQVISF
+237 
-252 ENRYRCDD
+252 
-260 GSYRWLLWNAT
+260 
-271 PSPDSKLIFAV
+271 
-282 ARDVTQRKEAERRLS
+282 
-297 TGYAV
+297 
-302 TRVLAEA
+302 
-309 ESLEAAAPLILMA
+309 
-322 ICEGLSWDLGVLW
+322 
-335 RVDETAGVLR
+335 
-345 CMNVWHSPQLS
+345 VWHLPQLS
-356 FPQFVKATRE
+356 FPQFVKATQE
-366 SAYEKSVGVPG
+366 SAYQRSVGVPG

-387 LADLPQAENFP
+387 LADLPQVENFP

-414 PVRVGEHVAGVI
+414 PIRVGEHVAGVI
-426 EFSSRQIRKLE
+426 EFSCRQIRKLE

-460 EMELKVYADFLEAAR
+460 EMELKMYADFLEAAR

-488 VKELG
+488 VKELE

-536 SAEQRQ
+536 SAEQRG
-542 FLGTVKSSAGSLL
+542 FLGTVKSSAASLL

-570 KEQLECVEFALRE
+570 KEQLEHVEFALRE

-589 KSLAARAQEKEV
+589 KSLAPRAQEKEI

-625 VVNLVGNAIKFTEQ
+625 VVNLVGNAIKFTEH

-663 DTGIGIPTE
+663 DTGIGIPSE

-703 QLCELMDGVMWVESE
+703 QLCELMNGVMWVESE
-718 VGRGSTFHF
+718 EGRGSIFHF
-727 TAHFGRPETPAKKS
+727 TAHFGRPEARGEKS
-741 GQSEPVKL
+741 GESEPVKL

-768 EMIGNWRMKPV
+768 EMIANWRMKPV
-779 AAANGPAAMEALQR
+779 AAPNGPAAMEALQR

-846 RAKTV
+846 RAKAV
-851 GVAATLSK
+851 GVAAALSK
-859 PVKQSELWDAIA
+859 PVKQSELWDAIV

-878 RLKSRASS
+878 QQKTRGASPS
-886 LPAAAKARARAARQP
+886 AAARTRARARRP

-929 VAENGRQALTAI
+929 VAENGKQALTAI

-1017 EGISL
+1017 EGISQ
-1022 RATQSETTPK
+1022 RATQSETTPQEAGSR
-1032 DAAEREEGG
+1032 DASSDAPRA
-1041 DGHRSLDAKALLEWF
+1041 LDTKALLEWF
-1056 SGNRKLLRNIVKT
+1056 SGNRKLLRSIVKT

-1076 MMARIRTAL
+1076 MMARIRSAL

-1093 AEGAHAL
+1093 ADGAHAL

-1106 FGPTAALEVTREM
+1106 FGPTAALDTTRKM

-1143 LLLPALHAIGAQKRP
+1143 LLLPALHAIGAQKRAS
-1158 LRRTSRPQHA
+1158 RRTSRPQHA

>member
-79 AILQPDVMVVPDA
+79 AILQPDVMVVRDA
-92 REDERF
+92 LEDERF
-98 RANPLVTESPNVR
+98 RENPLVTENPNVR

-121 EGFAL
+121 EGYAL
-126 GTLCVLDRVPRQL
+126 GTLCVIDRVPREL
-139 SPEQKESL
+139 TPEQKDAL

-204 NPAWEKT
+204 NPAWEKL
-211 LGIPIEELLAK
+211 LGIPIEELLSK
-222 PFTEFVHPDD
+222 PFNEFVHPDD
-232 RDRTA
+232 RDRTT
-237 AESEKLDEGEQVISF
+237 AEAERLDEGEQVISF
-252 ENRYRCDD
+252 ENRYRCGD

-271 PSPDSKLIFAV
+271 PSVDNKLIFAV

-335 RVDETAGVLR
+335 NVDESAGVLR
-345 CMNVWHSPQLS
+345 CMNVWHPPSLS

-366 SAYEKSVGVPG
+366 SAYQRSVGVPG
-377 HVWETSQPMW
+377 HVWQTSQPMW
-387 LADLPQAENFP
+387 LADLPQVENFP

-414 PVRVGEHVAGVI
+414 PIRVSEHVAGVI
-426 EFSSRQIRKLE
+426 EFSSRQVRKLE

-460 EMELKVYADFLEAAR
+460 EMELKLYADFLEAAR

-488 VKELG
+488 VKELE

-536 SAEQRQ
+536 SAEQRE
-542 FLGTVKSSAGSLL
+542 FLGTVKGSAASLL
-555 NLINDILDFSKAEAG
+555 NLINDILDFSKAEAR
-570 KEQLECVEFALRE
+570 KEKLEHMEFPLRE

-589 KSLAARAQEKEV
+589 KSLAPRAQEKEI

-611 PDALIGDPD
+611 PDDLIGDPD

-625 VVNLVGNAIKFTEQ
+625 VVNLVGNAIKFTEH
-639 GEVVVQVNVEAHG
+639 GEVVVQVNVEAHT
-652 EPDIL
+652 EPDVL

-663 DTGIGIPTE
+663 DTGIGIPSE

-703 QLCELMDGVMWVESE
+703 QLCELMNGVMWVESE
-718 VGRGSTFHF
+718 EGRGSIFHF
-727 TAHFGRPETPAKKS
+727 TAHFGRPEKPAKKT
-741 GQSEPVKL
+741 GELEPVKL

-756 VDDNSTNRKILE
+756 VDDNSTNRQILE
-768 EMIGNWRMKPV
+768 EMIANWRMKPV
-779 AAANGPAAMEALQR
+779 AAANGPAAMEALQQ

-809 MPGMD
+809 MPGTD

-851 GVAATLSK
+851 GVAAALSK
-859 PVKQSELWDAIA
+859 PVKQSELWDAIV

-878 RLKSRASS
+878 RQ
-886 LPAAAKARARAARQP
+886 KARAPASAAASRRAKARQP

-929 VAENGRQALTAI
+929 VAENGKLALTAI

-969 KEKSTGE
+969 KEKSTSE

-1017 EGISL
+1017 EGISQ
-1022 RATQSETTPK
+1022 RAAQSETTAK
-1032 DAAEREEGG
+1032 ETSSRDASG
-1041 DGHRSLDAKALLEWF
+1041 DGRRALDAKALLEWF
-1056 SGNRKLLRNIVKT
+1056 SGNRKLLRTIVKT
-1069 FRDDCPR
+1069 FHDDCPR
-1076 MMARIRTAL
+1076 MMARIRSAL

-1093 AEGAHAL
+1093 ADGAHAL

-1106 FGPTAALEVTREM
+1106 FGPTAALDTTREM

-1143 LLLPALHAIGAQKRP
+1143 LLLPALHAIGAQKRAS
-1158 LRRTSRPQHA
+1158 RRSGRPQHA

>member
-1 MKAPPPENESARLA
+1 
-15 ALQRYAILD
+15 
-24 TFPEQEFDD
+24 
-33 LSRLAAMICGT
+33 
-44 PIALVSLVDSH
+44 
-55 RQWFKSRIGI
+55 
-65 EETETSRDVAFCAH
+65 
-79 AILQPDVMVVPDA
+79 VPDA
-92 REDERF
+92 LEDARF
-98 RANPLVTESPNVR
+98 RENPLVTENPNVR

-121 EGFAL
+121 EGYAL
-126 GTLCVLDRVPRQL
+126 GTLCVIDRVPREI

-158 ELRRSVSDLSRA
+158 ELRRSVVDLSRS

-211 LGIPIEELLAK
+211 LGVPIEELLSK
-222 PFTEFVHPDD
+222 PFNEFVHPDD

-237 AESEKLDEGEQVISF
+237 AESERLDEGEQVISF
-252 ENRYRCDD
+252 ENRYRCGD
-260 GSYRWLLWNAT
+260 GTYRWLLWNAT
-271 PSPDSKLIFAV
+271 PSLDQKLIFAV

-345 CMNVWHSPQLS
+345 CMNVWHLPQLS

-366 SAYEKSVGVPG
+366 SAYERSVGVPG

-398 RVPFAIAE
+398 RVPYAIAE

-414 PVRVGEHVAGVI
+414 PIRVGEHVAGVI

-460 EMELKVYADFLEAAR
+460 ELELKMYADFLEAAR

-488 VKELG
+488 VKELE

-536 SAEQRQ
+536 SAEQRG
-542 FLGTVKSSAGSLL
+542 FLSTVKSSAASLL

-589 KSLAARAQEKEV
+589 KSLAPRAQEKEI

-625 VVNLVGNAIKFTEQ
+625 VVNLVGNAIKFTEH

-663 DTGIGIPTE
+663 DTGIGIPLD

-703 QLCELMDGVMWVESE
+703 QLCELMNGVMWVESE
-718 VGRGSTFHF
+718 EGRGSIFHF
-727 TAHFGRPETPAKKS
+727 TAHFGRPEARGEKS
-741 GQSEPVKL
+741 GESEPVKL

-768 EMIGNWRMKPV
+768 EMIANWRMKPV
-779 AAANGPAAMEALQR
+779 AAPNGPAAMEALQR

-846 RAKTV
+846 RAKAV
-851 GVAATLSK
+851 GVAAALSK
-859 PVKQSELWDAIA
+859 PVKQSELWDAIV

-878 RLKSRASS
+878 QQKTRGASPS
-886 LPAAAKARARAARQP
+886 AAARTRARARRP

-929 VAENGRQALTAI
+929 VAENGKQALTAI

-1017 EGISL
+1017 EGISQ
-1022 RATQSETTPK
+1022 RATQSETTPQEAGSR
-1032 DAAEREEGG
+1032 DASSDAPRA
-1041 DGHRSLDAKALLEWF
+1041 LDTKALLEWF
-1056 SGNRKLLRNIVKT
+1056 SGNRKLLRSIVKT

-1076 MMARIRTAL
+1076 MMARIRSAL

-1093 AEGAHAL
+1093 ADGAHAL

-1106 FGPTAALEVTREM
+1106 FGPTAALDTTRKM

-1143 LLLPALHAIGAQKRP
+1143 LLLPALHAIGAQKRAS
-1158 LRRTSRPQHA
+1158 RRTSRPQHA

>member
-1 MKAPPPENESARLA
+1 
-15 ALQRYAILD
+15 
-24 TFPEQEFDD
+24 
-33 LSRLAAMICGT
+33 
-44 PIALVSLVDSH
+44 
-55 RQWFKSRIGI
+55 
-65 EETETSRDVAFCAH
+65 
-79 AILQPDVMVVPDA
+79 
-92 REDERF
+92 
-98 RANPLVTESPNVR
+98 
-111 FYAGAPLISQ
+111 
-121 EGFAL
+121 
-126 GTLCVLDRVPRQL
+126 
-139 SPEQKESL
+139 
-147 KALSRLVVTQM
+147 
-158 ELRRSVSDLSRA
+158 
-170 IRERRMTEEE
+170 
-180 LDQLFTV
+180 
-187 SLDMLC
+187 
-193 IAGFD
+193 
-198 GYFKRI
+198 
-204 NPAWEKT
+204 
-211 LGIPIEELLAK
+211 
-222 PFTEFVHPDD
+222 
-232 RDRTA
+232 
-237 AESEKLDEGEQVISF
+237 
-252 ENRYRCDD
+252 
-260 GSYRWLLWNAT
+260 
-271 PSPDSKLIFAV
+271 LIFAV

-345 CMNVWHSPQLS
+345 CMNVWHLPQLS

-366 SAYEKSVGVPG
+366 SAYERSVGVPG

-398 RVPFAIAE
+398 RVPYAIAE

-414 PVRVGEHVAGVI
+414 PIRVGEHVAGVI

-460 EMELKVYADFLEAAR
+460 ELELKMYADFLEAAR

-488 VKELG
+488 VKELE

-536 SAEQRQ
+536 SAEQRG
-542 FLGTVKSSAGSLL
+542 FLSTVKSSAASLL

-589 KSLAARAQEKEV
+589 KSLAPRAQEKEI

-625 VVNLVGNAIKFTEQ
+625 VVNLVGNAIKFTEH

-663 DTGIGIPTE
+663 DTGIGIPLD

-703 QLCELMDGVMWVESE
+703 QLCELMNGVMWVESE
-718 VGRGSTFHF
+718 EGRGSIFHF
-727 TAHFGRPETPAKKS
+727 TAHFGRPEARGEKS
-741 GQSEPVKL
+741 GESEPVKL

-768 EMIGNWRMKPV
+768 EMIANWRMKPV
-779 AAANGPAAMEALQR
+779 AAPNGPAAMEALQR

-846 RAKTV
+846 RAKAV
-851 GVAATLSK
+851 GVAAALSK
-859 PVKQSELWDAIA
+859 PVKQSELWDAIV

-878 RLKSRASS
+878 QQKTRGASPS
-886 LPAAAKARARAARQP
+886 AAARTRARARRP

-929 VAENGRQALTAI
+929 VAENGKQALTAI

-1017 EGISL
+1017 EGISQ
-1022 RATQSETTPK
+1022 RATQSETTPQEAGSR
-1032 DAAEREEGG
+1032 DASSDAPRA
-1041 DGHRSLDAKALLEWF
+1041 LDTKALLEWF
-1056 SGNRKLLRNIVKT
+1056 SGNRKLLRSIVKT

-1076 MMARIRTAL
+1076 MMARIRSAL

-1093 AEGAHAL
+1093 ADGAHAL

-1106 FGPTAALEVTREM
+1106 FGPTAALDTTRKM

-1143 LLLPALHAIGAQKRP
+1143 LLLPALHAIGAQKRAS
-1158 LRRTSRPQHA
+1158 RRTSRPQHA

>member
-65 EETETSRDVAFCAH
+65 DETETSRDVAFCAH

-92 REDERF
+92 LEDERF
-98 RANPLVTESPNVR
+98 RANPLVTENPNVR

-121 EGFAL
+121 EGYAL
-126 GTLCVLDRVPRQL
+126 GTLCVIDRVPREL
-139 SPEQKESL
+139 SAEQKEAL

-204 NPAWEKT
+204 NPAWEKL
-211 LGIPIEELLAK
+211 LGIPIEKLLAE
-222 PFTEFVHPDD
+222 PFSKFVHPDD
-232 RDRTA
+232 RDRTV
-237 AESEKLDEGEQVISF
+237 AEAQRLNEGEQVISF
-252 ENRYRCDD
+252 ENRYRCGD
-260 GSYRWLLWNAT
+260 GTYRWLLWNAT
-271 PSPDSKLIFAV
+271 PSVDNKLIFAV

-335 RVDETAGVLR
+335 RVDEAAGVLR
-345 CMNVWHSPQLS
+345 CMNVWHPPSLS

-366 SAYEKSVGVPG
+366 SAYQRTVGVPG

-387 LADLPQAENFP
+387 LADLPQVENFP

-414 PVRVGEHVAGVI
+414 PIRVGEHVAGVI
-426 EFSSRQIRKLE
+426 EFSSRQVRKLE

-488 VKELG
+488 VKELET
-493 AAKEKAEEATRAKSE
+493 AKEKAEEATRAKSE

-536 SAEQRQ
+536 SAEQRE
-542 FLGTVKSSAGSLL
+542 FLGTVKSSAASLL
-555 NLINDILDFSKAEAG
+555 NLINDILDFSKAEAR
-570 KEQLECVEFALRE
+570 KEKLEHVEFALRE

-589 KSLAARAQEKEV
+589 KSLAPRAQEKEI

-625 VVNLVGNAIKFTEQ
+625 VVNLVGNAIKFTEH
-639 GEVVVQVNVEAHG
+639 GEVVVQVNVETHG

-663 DTGIGIPTE
+663 DTGIGIPAE
-672 KQQHIFEAFAQA
+672 KQQHVFEAFAQA

-703 QLCELMDGVMWVESE
+703 QLCELMNGVMWVESE
-718 VGRGSTFHF
+718 EGRGSTFHF
-727 TAHFGRPETPAKKS
+727 TAHFGKPGTPAKKAAD
-741 GQSEPVKL
+741 SEPVKL

-768 EMIGNWRMKPV
+768 EMIANWRMKPV

-826 QLHGA
+826 QLHAA

-841 SEDVA
+841 GEDVA

-851 GVAATLSK
+851 GVAAALSK
-859 PVKQSELWDAIA
+859 PVKQSELWDAIV

-878 RLKSRASS
+878 RQ
-886 LPAAAKARARAARQP
+886 KARAPTSAAVNRRARAREP

-929 VAENGRQALTAI
+929 VAENGKQALTAI

-969 KEKSTGE
+969 NEKATGE

-1005 KPIDPKSFLQTV
+1005 KPIDPKSFFQTV
-1017 EGISL
+1017 EGISQ
-1022 RATQSETTPK
+1022 RAVQGETTAK
-1032 DAAEREEGG
+1032 EAVGREQGG
-1041 DGHRSLDAKALLEWF
+1041 DDRRSLDAKALLEWF
-1056 SGNRKLLRNIVKT
+1056 SGNRKLLRDIVKT

-1076 MMARIRTAL
+1076 MMSRIRSAL

-1106 FGPTAALEVTREM
+1106 FGPTAALEATREM

-1143 LLLPALHAIGAQKRP
+1143 LLLPALHAIGAQKRAS
-1158 LRRTSRPQHA
+1158 RRKSRPQHA